1 MQLASSSA
9 AAYKAYL
16 SQLMDFAESVVFDK
30 LKDETFDRSVMVA
43 QELIKNIE
51 SMTAPNSVE
60 QKFILMV
67 RLVTYVQTTFNNFY
81 PILVYLYIKSQSI
94 LLQKWQDMQKL

>member
-67 RLVTYVQTTFNNFY
+67 RLVTYV
-81 PILVYLYIKSQSI
+81 
-94 LLQKWQDMQKL
+94 